1 MSHMKPEF
9 HVLTEDQKESL
20 SLSIL
25 EVLER
30 LGVRVDNEEGLELL
44 SSAGAR
50 RASASTRSTR

>member
-1 MSHMKPEF
+1 MKPEF